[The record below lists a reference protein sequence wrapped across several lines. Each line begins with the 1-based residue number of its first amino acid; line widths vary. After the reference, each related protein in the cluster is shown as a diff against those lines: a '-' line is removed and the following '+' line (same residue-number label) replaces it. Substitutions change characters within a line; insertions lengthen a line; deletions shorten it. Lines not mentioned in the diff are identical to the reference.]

1 MSDVRILIVDD
12 NSDFSYLLELSL
24 DTIDGCRVVGIAEDG
39 RSALEAVRRLE
50 PDVVLLDIALPETD
64 GFEIL
69 RDIGKMTRS
78 PLVFVMSA
86 IRSREIG
93 EEAVALGAAHYFI
106 KPIDLQAL
114 TRIIRDAFGGMLG
127 ASEKAAKLLHT
138 LKIPPGSR
146 GFKYLKA
153 IIVSASRNEMLDFGA
168 LVRRCAAE
176 YSADA
181 TRFAARCATPSAWHG
196 TGTPV
201 KRTAFCP
208 RGNEKARRLR
218 TRKTSC
224 ARRCVTYLQSTDQ

>member
-24 DTIDGCRVVGIAEDG
+24 DNVDGCRVVGIAEDG

-69 RDIGKMTRS
+69 RDFGKMTRS

-86 IRSREIG
+86 IRSREIC

-114 TRIIRDAFGGMLG
+114 TRIIREAFGGRLG
-127 ASEKAAKLLHT
+127 AAEKAAKLLHT
-138 LKIPPGSR
+138 LKIAPSMR

-153 IIVSASRNEMLDFGA
+153 IIVSSSGNEMLDFGA

-176 YSADA
+176 YSVDADA
-181 TRFAARCATPSAWHG
+181 VRRAMRYAIRVAWD
-196 TGTPV
+196 
-201 KRTAFCP
+201 RDS
-208 RGNEKARRLR
+208 
-218 TRKTSC
+218 RKTDSFLSMWKRDRKTPPD
-224 ARRCVTYLQSTDQ
+224 AEDFVREAVRHISAANDQ